1 MTIILK
7 HKNLS
12 LSPAQ
17 QKIVELIEKTA
28 KESDSYM
35 KFIKTIL
42 KQFKDHKLIESPD
55 TVYISYTDPY
65 LFLIK
70 NWVALAI
77 GERGEDFYTIDII
90 HDTL

>member
-7 HKNLS
+7 HKDFNLN
-12 LSPAQ
+12 PV
-17 QKIVELIEKTA
+17 QKRTIELIEKTA
-28 KESDSYM
+28 SESDSYM

-42 KQFKDHKLIESPD
+42 KQFKDHALIESPN

-70 NWVALAI
+70 NWVALGV
-77 GERGEDFYTIDII
+77 GELGEDFYIIDIV
-90 HDTL
+90 HP